1 MTYKKHMK
9 QFIKQHKY
17 HLIVLIL
24 LLVIAGISGY
34 QYWKMTNYQPA
45 SSADGFPITNEMQN
59 VDVQKTDNS
68 KQIPDNSYQIT
79 KQETTSSDLAEIKP
93 EDLQL
98 TNYELKANDYP
109 ISSSTTVY
117 NLMQLASAD
126 SRQPFLFETEDYG
139 SMGLFIN
146 SINGLKNNPQTGE
159 YWIYY
164 INSES
169 AKIGISNQI
178 VKSGDVIKWRYEK
191 SNF

>member
-1 MTYKKHMK
+1 MK

-24 LLVIAGISGY
+24 LLTIAGIS
-34 QYWKMTNYQPA
+34 WKMTNYQPA
-45 SSADGFPITNEMQN
+45 SSADGFTVTNEMQN
-59 VDVQKTDNS
+59 LNDQETDNS
-68 KQIPDNSYQIT
+68 KQIPNNSYQIT
-79 KQETTSSDLAEIKP
+79 KQETTSSDLVTTTYDLKLKT

-117 NLMQLASAD
+117 NLMQHASAD
-126 SRQPFLFETEDYG
+126 SRQPFLFETKDYG
-139 SMGLFIN
+139 SMGLFIE
-146 SINGLKNNPQTGE
+146 SINGLENNLQTGE

-164 INSES
+164 INGES
-169 AKIGISNQI
+169 AKIGISNYI
-178 VKSGDVIKWRYEK
+178 IKPEDVIQWRYEK